1 MGWQKSA
8 KRIAAGRWV
17 RFDADS
23 PSVELTFLGEPSEVE
38 KVASMGDRKGEKYK
52 VMSFPVLVDGD
63 EKILEP
69 NSSLLNALLDEDS
82 EEEII
87 GGTFL
92 IKCLNL
98 KSKREWKIR
107 RMKSDEEGI
116 ENWKGSKKEEKPAK
130 TKEEEAEEA
139 DEEEKKK
146 KAKFMEGVEKKKKA
160 AKQKK
165 ETEECGNNAETV
177 NKDDAATSTEES

>member
-116 ENWKGSKKEEKPAK
+116 ESWKGKKEKTEPDDSPIHQPVPA
-130 TKEEEAEEA
+130 ES
-139 DEEEKKK
+139 EEEKKR
-146 KAKFMEGVEKKKKA
+146 AKFMEGVEKKKKA

-165 ETEECGNNAETV
+165 ETKEGEDNAETV
-177 NKDDAATSTEES
+177 NKDDEAESTEES

>member
-1 MGWQKSA
+1 MSWQKSA
-8 KRIAAGRWV
+8 KKLAAGRWV

-23 PSVELTFLGEPSEVE
+23 PSVELTFLGEPQEVE
-38 KVASMGDRKGEKYK
+38 KTASMGDRKGEKYK

-69 NSSLLNALLDEDS
+69 NNSLLNALLDEDG

-116 ENWKGSKKEEKPAK
+116 ESWKGQKEQEPTPNDEKKMIINEE
-130 TKEEEAEEA
+130 
-139 DEEEKKK
+139 EEEKKK
-146 KAKFMEGVEKKKKA
+146 KAKFMKDVEEKKKAK
-160 AKQKK
+160 KQKK
-165 ETEECGNNAETV
+165 EEKEGEDNAEAKH
-177 NKDDAATSTEES
+177 KDDAAESTEES